1 MLEGESELPIENL
14 PHIYQVKFIIVGDSG
29 VGKSNIILRFTHN
42 EFRELTATLGV
53 AYDKKQ
59 LKYNNKEYLIQ
70 VWDTA
75 GQENFKSV
83 TRGYYKGSAV
93 ALIVYD
99 ITDEVSFT
107 NVEKWISDCKD
118 NAPNS
123 ALLVLIGNKS
133 DLEEKRVISKD
144 KGKNLAEENDMIFF
158 ETSALNGNG
167 IESAFQKCIEII
179 DDKIES
185 GDYNLDNSY
194 NSDNMYCGIK
204 KIGKESGVIGVV
216 DKKAL
221 KEGQKSK
228 KKSKCCGKK

>member
-14 PHIYQVKFIIVGDSG
+14 PHIYQVKFIVVGDSG

-167 IESAFQKCIEII
+167 IENAFKKCIEAV
-179 DDKIES
+179 DKKIRN
-185 GDYNLDNSY
+185 GDYNLSNLNEMNKY
-194 NSDNMYCGIK
+194 GIK
-204 KIGKESGVIGVV
+204 KIEIDNENNNERII
-216 DKKAL
+216 DKKSL
-221 KEGQKSK
+221 SIGKQK
-228 KKSKCCGKK
+228 KKDDPCC

>member
-99 ITDEVSFT
+99 ITDEVTFT
-107 NVEKWISDCKD
+107 NAEKWISDCKD

-167 IESAFQKCIEII
+167 IES
-179 DDKIES
+179 

-204 KIGKESGVIGVV
+204 KIGKESGVFGVV

>member
-1 MLEGESELPIENL
+1 M
-14 PHIYQVKFIIVGDSG
+14 
-29 VGKSNIILRFTHN
+29 
-42 EFRELTATLGV
+42 
-53 AYDKKQ
+53 
-59 LKYNNKEYLIQ
+59 
-70 VWDTA
+70 
-75 GQENFKSV
+75 
-83 TRGYYKGSAV
+83 
-93 ALIVYD
+93 IVYD

-167 IESAFQKCIEII
+167 IEDAFKKCIEII
-179 DDKIES
+179 DEKIES

-221 KEGQKSK
+221 KEGQK
-228 KKSKCCGKK
+228 KSKCCGK